1 MDVSIGRFIKR
12 ITPHYVFGFL
22 LLTVCPLLFPKIGE
36 QQYSY
41 VQGLCFLLLAWL
53 GLVFQ
58 IQKHKQVMG
67 VCLLILLVHV
77 FWIKPVNLS
86 IWRWVDAVGLSAFY
100 VFVRKS
106 SSKDIRVLLA
116 CAIIEGFVIHCLQSH
131 ASTRL
136 VA

>member
-1 MDVSIGRFIKR
+1 M
-12 ITPHYVFGFL
+12 L
-22 LLTVCPLLFPKIGE
+22 LLKGNALNVFCILLLIVCPLLFPKIGE

-53 GLVFQ
+53 ALVFQ
-58 IQKHKQVMG
+58 IQKHKQAMG

-100 VFVRKS
+100 VLIRQS

-116 CAIIEGFVIHCLQSH
+116 CVIIEGFVIHCL
-131 ASTRL
+131 
-136 VA
+136 

>member
-1 MDVSIGRFIKR
+1 M
-12 ITPHYVFGFL
+12 L
-22 LLTVCPLLFPKIGE
+22 LLKGNALNVFCILLLIVCPLLFPKIGE

-53 GLVFQ
+53 ALVFQ
-58 IQKHKQVMG
+58 IQKHKQAMG

-100 VFVRKS
+100 VFIRQS

-116 CAIIEGFVIHCLQSH
+116 CVIIEGFVIHCLQSH

>member
-1 MDVSIGRFIKR
+1 M
-12 ITPHYVFGFL
+12 L
-22 LLTVCPLLFPKIGE
+22 LLKGNALNVFCILLLIVCPLLFPKIGE

-58 IQKHKQVMG
+58 IQKHKQAMG

>member
-58 IQKHKQVMG
+58 IQKHKQVMVVRSMDVAMG
-67 VCLLILLVHV
+67 VLVDLACACLLDKAGKPFYMAVGGCCRSVCLLCFCSEI
-77 FWIKPVNLS
+77 F
-86 IWRWVDAVGLSAFY
+86 F
-100 VFVRKS
+100 
-106 SSKDIRVLLA
+106 
-116 CAIIEGFVIHCLQSH
+116 
-131 ASTRL
+131 
-136 VA
+136 

>member
-58 IQKHKQVMG
+58 IQKHKQVM
-67 VCLLILLVHV
+67 V
-77 FWIKPVNLS
+77 
-86 IWRWVDAVGLSAFY
+86 
-100 VFVRKS
+100 VRS
-106 SSKDIRVLLA
+106 MDVAMGGA
-116 CAIIEGFVIHCLQSH
+116 C
-131 ASTRL
+131 
-136 VA
+136 

>member
-58 IQKHKQVMG
+58 IQKHKQVMVVRSMDVAKG

-116 CAIIEGFVIHCLQSH
+116 CAIIEGFVIHCL
-131 ASTRL
+131 
-136 VA
+136 